1 MLRSVRRM
9 LPRFGRTPRLCA
21 AGLCLVL
28 ALASTIGAHAQ
39 HAAAPAS
46 GAVSVVVAASDLPAG
61 HSIARADLRVARWP
75 SSLRPAGAR
84 AAPSTLIGRRL
95 AGPVGAGEAVTPAR
109 LFGSGLTT
117 GLPRG
122 AVAAAVPLDDPRGAD
137 LVRAGDHLDLLETP
151 RPPDI
156 ETAPANSPPAVS
168 TVASHALVLAV
179 LPRTTDADAEVV
191 LAVDR
196 ATAVQIARD
205 RAGQIFAVVADPP

>member
-1 MLRSVRRM
+1 M

-46 GAVSVVVAASDLPAG
+46 AVVSVVVAASDLPAG
-61 HSIARADLRVARWP
+61 HSIARTDLRVARWP

-84 AAPSTLIGRRL
+84 TAPEPLLGRRL
-95 AGPVGAGEAVTPAR
+95 AGPIAAGEAVTPAR
-109 LFGSGLTT
+109 LFGGGLTT

-122 AVAAAVPLDDPRGAD
+122 TVATAVPLDDPHSGD

-151 RPPDI
+151 RPPDVD
-156 ETAPANSPPAVS
+156 TPSATSPTPVS

-179 LPRTTDADAEVV
+179 LPHTADADAEVV

-196 ATAVQIARD
+196 PTAVQIARD
-205 RAGQIFAVVADPP
+205 RAGQVFAVVADPP

>member
-1 MLRSVRRM
+1 M
-9 LPRFGRTPRLCA
+9 LPRFGRTPRLWA

-46 GAVSVVVAASDLPAG
+46 GAVSVVVAATDLPAG
-61 HSIARADLRVARWP
+61 HSLARADLHVARWP

-95 AGPVGAGEAVTPAR
+95 AGPVGAGEAVTPTR

-122 AVAAAVPLDDPRGAD
+122 AVAAAVPLDDPRSAD

-151 RPPDI
+151 RPADI
-156 ETAPANSPPAVS
+156 ETAPANSAPAVS

-179 LPRTTDADAEVV
+179 LAHTTDADAEVV

-205 RAGQIFAVVADPP
+205 RAGQVFAVVADPP